1 MNPRGP
7 LILAVDDDPDLL
19 RLLTL
24 RLQSAGYRV
33 VTADSGKEAMARLAL
48 ARPSAVIT
56 DLRME
61 GMEGMALFERIHSAD
76 PVLPVIVLTAHG
88 SIPDAVQATQ
98 LGVFGYL
105 TKPFDARELL
115 QLLARAVAL
124 PSPAPPVEADAAW
137 RDGIVSANPR
147 MEALLSEARLA
158 AGSEAAILIRG
169 ESGTGKEI
177 LARAIHRASPRREQP
192 FVAINCAAIPEPLL
206 ESELFGHVKGAFTG
220 AQGPHKGLFQTA
232 EGGTLFLD
240 EIGDLPL
247 SLQVK
252 LLRVLQDLEV
262 RPVGASQSIP
272 VNVRIL
278 SATHQDLE
286 AAIAVGSFREDLY
299 YRLDVIN
306 LTLPPLRD
314 RREDIPQLVQQFLET
329 CGERQH
335 RRVTGF
341 TPEALEM
348 LSAYHWPG
356 NVRQLRNVVEQCC
369 ALSATPLAPASQVIR
384 ALGSQ
389 PVASLTY
396 AEAKDRF
403 ELEYLTGLMQ
413 RTRGH
418 VTAAARLA
426 GRNRTEFYRLLDKHG
441 LSPTMFKP
449 SESSE

>member
-1 MNPRGP
+1 MSAQRP

-24 RLQSAGYRV
+24 RLQSVGYRV
-33 VTADSGKEAMARLAL
+33 TTADSGREALARLAL

-61 GMEGMALFERIHSAD
+61 GMEGMALFQRIHSVD

-98 LGVFGYL
+98 QGVFGYL

-115 QLLARAVAL
+115 QLLARAVDL
-124 PSPAPPVEADAAW
+124 PSPATPVEADAAW
-137 RDGIVSANPR
+137 RAGIVSANPR
-147 MEALLSEARLA
+147 MEALLAEARLA
-158 AGSEAAILIRG
+158 ADSEAGILIRG

-177 LARAIHRASPRREQP
+177 LARAIHLASPRRERP
-192 FVAINCAAIPEPLL
+192 FVAINCAAIPEALL

-220 AQGPHKGLFQTA
+220 AQGPHKGLFQSA
-232 EGGTLFLD
+232 DGGTLFLD

-262 RPVGASQSIP
+262 RPVGASQSTP

-286 AAIAVGSFREDLY
+286 AAIPAGSFREDLY
-299 YRLDVIN
+299 YRLNVIS
-306 LTLPPLRD
+306 LTLPPLRE
-314 RREDIPQLVQQFLET
+314 RREDIPLLVQQFLEA

-341 TPEALEM
+341 TPEAMEM
-348 LSAYHWPG
+348 LGAYHWPG

-369 ALSATPLAPASQVIR
+369 ALSATARAPASQVIR
-384 ALGSQ
+384 ALGQQ
-389 PVASLTY
+389 PEVHLTY
-396 AEAKDRF
+396 AEARDRF

-413 RTRGH
+413 RTHGH

-441 LSPTMFKP
+441 LSPALFK
-449 SESSE
+449 SRESPE

>member
-24 RLQSAGYRV
+24 RLQSVGYRV

-61 GMEGMALFERIHSAD
+61 GMEGMTLFQRIHSVD

-124 PSPAPPVEADAAW
+124 PAPTAPVETAAAW
-137 RDGIVSANPR
+137 RVGIVSANPR

-158 AGSEAAILIRG
+158 ASSEAAILIRG

-192 FVAINCAAIPEPLL
+192 FVAINCAAIPEALL

-286 AAIAVGSFREDLY
+286 AAIAAGSFREDLY
-299 YRLDVIN
+299 YRLNVIN

-314 RREDIPQLVQQFLET
+314 RREDIPLLVQQFLET

-441 LSPTMFKP
+441 LSPAMFKP
-449 SESSE
+449 SESTE